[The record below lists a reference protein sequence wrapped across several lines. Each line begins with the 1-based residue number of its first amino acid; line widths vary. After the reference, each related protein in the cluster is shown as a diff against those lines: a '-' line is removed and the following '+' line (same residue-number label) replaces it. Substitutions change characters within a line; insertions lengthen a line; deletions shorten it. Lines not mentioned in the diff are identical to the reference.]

1 MEIKAANSL
10 AEIGTRSLTDVGALN
25 DLRTIADKRQ
35 QAEQVA
41 TQFESVFMEMMMKA
55 MRATVPEGS
64 LSESLGGKNYVSM
77 LDQQYAQMGGMTFD
91 PRFHQRLVDSIM
103 DQSATAAEAAQR
115 AEEKKGRIAAGET
128 LTLNPGELAS
138 FDIK

>member
-1 MEIKAANSL
+1 
-10 AEIGTRSLTDVGALN
+10 
-25 DLRTIADKRQ
+25 
-35 QAEQVA
+35 
-41 TQFESVFMEMMMKA
+41 
-55 MRATVPEGS
+55 
-64 LSESLGGKNYVSM
+64 
-77 LDQQYAQMGGMTFD
+77 MTFD